1 MFNTARLITS
11 ACLIGC
17 ALGLSACSGDP
28 LFLPSSSSPD
38 MASRGSLDM
47 TADVGPSDDMSE
59 DMRPEVT
66 VTLTGELR
74 DAEGNPSLIVPE
86 GARMA
91 LVWDRAEVELQDV
104 DFHIERGEQTTYS
117 LNVYGIP
124 PKETLRASERLNDE
138 SYSGRYEALVILY
151 VDRNEDGRWSFFED
165 DLIAFSELTTLV
177 YTFEDNIYQQRDGYT
192 MLELDPKSCEQGE
205 GFVSYNS
212 WPLPDLKQPIHLAP
226 AASPEDFPDLQL
238 RCSF

>member
-1 MFNTARLITS
+1 MFNTARLIAS

-38 MASRGSLDM
+38 MASTSSLDM
-47 TADVGPSDDMSE
+47 TADVGPSDDMRE

-74 DAEGNPSLIVPE
+74 DAEGNPSLVVPD

-91 LVWDRAEVELQDV
+91 LVWNRVEVELQEV

-117 LNVYGIP
+117 LNVYGFP
-124 PKETLRASERLNDE
+124 PKETLRASQQLAGQA
-138 SYSGRYEALVILY
+138 YTGHYEAIVILY
-151 VDRNEDGRWSFFED
+151 VDQDNDGRWSFFED
-165 DLIAFSELTTLV
+165 EVIAFSESTVLDYAFDDNV
-177 YTFEDNIYQQRDGYT
+177 YRELAGYT
-192 MLELDPKSCEQGE
+192 MMGLDPDTCKQDGD
-205 GFVSYNS
+205 VISYDYKV
-212 WPLPDLKQPIHLAP
+212 WPDLKQPIHLAP